1 MATEK
6 LKFKIELYA
15 TYWDLPPIANVM
27 VNGKS
32 FYNGPIIENKDYPK
46 VLQFYHEVH
55 YGDGDI
61 DKEHGENNLYDL
73 CIYRGNKHHKQ
84 TILGADGKI
93 EKDQVLH
100 IKSVEI
106 DDIDIGAL
114 VYDAVYTPEY
124 PKQWAEQ
131 QRKEGAKL
139 PESFKNCVNIGFN
152 GTWKFTFGS
161 PFYMWL
167 LENLY

>member
-32 FYNGPIIENKDYPK
+32 FYNGPIIENKDKPK
-46 VLQFYHEVH
+46 VLQFHHEL
-55 YGDGDI
+55 
-61 DKEHGENNLYDL
+61 GENNLYDL

-84 TILGADGKI
+84 TILGKDGNI
-93 EKDQVLH
+93 DKDQVLH

-114 VYDAVYTPEY
+114 VFEAVYMPEY
-124 PKQWAEQ
+124 PKQWADQ
-131 QRKEGAKL
+131 QKKEGVKL
-139 PESFKNCVNIGFN
+139 PETFKNCTNMGFN
-152 GTWKFTFGS
+152 GTWKFSFGS

>member
-6 LKFKIELYA
+6 LKFKVELFA

-32 FYNGPIIENKDYPK
+32 FYNGPIMETEDKPK
-46 VLQFYHEVH
+46 VLEFEHEL
-55 YGDGDI
+55 
-61 DKEHGENNLYDL
+61 GENSKYDL

-84 TILGADGKI
+84 TILDANGKI
-93 EKDQVLH
+93 DKDQILH

-106 DDIDIGAL
+106 DEIDIGAL
-114 VYDAVYTPEY
+114 VFEAVYTPEY
-124 PKQWAEQ
+124 PKLWAEQ
-131 QRKEGAKL
+131 QRKNGVEL
-139 PESFKNCVNIGFN
+139 QESFKNVTRLGFN
-152 GTWKFTFGS
+152 GTWRFSFGS